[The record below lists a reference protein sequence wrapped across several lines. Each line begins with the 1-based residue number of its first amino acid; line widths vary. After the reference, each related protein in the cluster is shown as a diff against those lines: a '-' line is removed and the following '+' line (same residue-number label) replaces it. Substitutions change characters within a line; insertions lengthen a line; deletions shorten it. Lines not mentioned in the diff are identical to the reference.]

1 MGEQTLDVYR
11 DWLGIKDTNRP
22 LNYYQLLRLK
32 MFEDDV
38 AKIRK
43 HYRKLN
49 AHVRKFATGQYW
61 EESQKLLNELA
72 RAMLCL
78 TDQKR
83 KAEYDA
89 SLGRKES
96 GPTGRRTL
104 EQILVSQGAVTSEGL
119 QKARNYSMVVGVDVR
134 DALWQQKLVPQEVVM
149 QAYAEAEG
157 LPYIDLKEI
166 EPDENLLDRVPAVI
180 ARQHSCVPV
189 MIDEDALIL
198 ASPNPLAP
206 EVEEELRLRLGI
218 QVRVAICS
226 PAAVNEL
233 VNKYYPKEKAQA
245 ELASGKGT
253 AAPAAAAQPS
263 ATTSSP
269 RKSRQRTSAS
279 AKQERLKL
287 TLAAGMLSFGAVSV
301 FRSLY
306 QNAGF
311 TGAVGVGLLVGA
323 GVAAATW
330 FVLGLRK

>member
-22 LNYYQLLRLK
+22 LNHYQLLRLK

-38 AKIRK
+38 SKIRK

-89 SLGRKES
+89 SLGRKDS
-96 GPTGRRTL
+96 GPSGRRTL
-104 EQILVSQGAVTSEGL
+104 EQILVSQGVVDSEGL
-119 QKARNYSMVVGVDVR
+119 QKARNYSMVVGVDIR
-134 DALWQQKLVPQEVVM
+134 DALWQQKLAPQEVVM
-149 QAYAEAEG
+149 QAYAESEG

-166 EPDENLLDRVPAVI
+166 EPDENLVERVPAVI
-180 ARQHSCVPV
+180 ARQYSCVPV
-189 MIDEDALIL
+189 MIDQEALIL
-198 ASPNPLAP
+198 ASPNPLTP
-206 EVEEELRLRLGI
+206 EIEEELRLRLGI
-218 QVRVAICS
+218 PVRVAICA

-233 VNKYYPKEKAQA
+233 VNKHYPKEKAQA
-245 ELASGKGT
+245 ELASGMGT
-253 AAPAAAAQPS
+253 AAPAAAQP
-263 ATTSSP
+263 APDAGSP
-269 RKSRQRTSAS
+269 AKRRQPVSEE

-287 TLAAGMLSFGAVSV
+287 SLALGMISFGAVSV
-301 FRSLY
+301 FRSLF
-306 QNAGF
+306 QGAGF
-311 TGAVGVGLLVGA
+311 SGSVGVALVV
-323 GVAAATW
+323 GVAVTVVVWVA
-330 FVLGLRK
+330 LGFRK